1 MEEKIEVQG
10 TENGEILF
18 TRFGKSISG
27 DSIFEYSPERAGG
40 FNTIDLISE
49 FEKIIMPFASFND
62 MLNDMSD
69 ENAGICAVFD
79 SLYKQAYQNIMVIN
93 KVLENVFGEIE
104 FKIFRS
110 SFTNGCSHEPS
121 ALVFKPSEILM
132 KSLRPSGK
140 EKGTK
145 P

>member
-1 MEEKIEVQG
+1 MEEKIEIQG
-10 TENGEILF
+10 MENGEILF

-27 DSIFEYSPERAGG
+27 DSIFEYSPEQEER
-40 FNTIDLISE
+40 FDNSSLFSE
-49 FEKIIMPFASFND
+49 FEKIVMPFAGFNN

-69 ENAGICAVFD
+69 ENAGICTVFD
-79 SLYKQAYQNIMVIN
+79 SLYKQAYQNMMVIN
-93 KVLENVFGEIE
+93 KVLENAFGKIE

-110 SFTNGCSHEPS
+110 SFTNGCSEEPS

-132 KSLRPSGK
+132 KILRPAGK